1 VTAAASSCRPMRLSS
16 RRRLRSR
23 SPGLRERSANGMDR
37 PCSGPHPWILGRIY
51 QKEHGPCPAKRQTK

>member
-23 SPGLRERSANGMDR
+23 SPGLRERSA
-37 PCSGPHPWILGRIY
+37 SGQIRTFGGVAGRVCCW
-51 QKEHGPCPAKRQTK
+51 G